1 MKYGLSGMLKIIAIY
16 LACSCLL
23 FGCAAAP
30 ARPETIAQGNY
41 DYAKEHLSWM
51 IRTEM
56 KKHDV
61 KGLSI
66 ALVDDQQIVWA
77 EGFGYADVA
86 QKIPATPET
95 AYRIGSISKVVTA
108 LEVMKLAEMGKIGL
122 DRPLVDYVPEFSI
135 RSRYD
140 QTQPVTLRSLL
151 AHHSGLPSDR
161 LRGMWV
167 DHPESL
173 TQLVKDLKEEYLAS
187 PPQTMYK
194 YSNLDFSLLGR
205 VVEITEAG
213 DFGTIMQRDLLQ
225 PLGMTHSSFDLTP
238 ETEKHYARGY
248 RKGAEAPQL
257 NLRDKPAGSMLS
269 TVTDMSRFMEF
280 IFAAG
285 NVRGTQLM
293 KQETIAELFSP
304 QFTGRELDFGHTMG
318 LSWMLS
324 GLTVYGAD
332 RVAWHNGGYPP
343 YEAHLSL
350 LPDKKLGVVVLA
362 NTAEAST
369 FITQMGVKALEL
381 MLEAKEGIKQPAF
394 QTPAQEKPV
403 KVSGEVLKNYAG
415 NYVVFGALSPI
426 MQDGSRLSIN
436 ALGTTLDLTPT
447 KNDTFI
453 IQKTILGLF
462 TITIPNYSLQ
472 FTTVEGNAVALLRGL
487 PAPFAFEKVPP
498 YAIPDA
504 WMRRLG
510 EYTLDAPDEYFKLQ
524 QIAIRAEK
532 GILFARIKVA
542 DKSTPQKKT
551 LEIKIALKPVSDTEA
566 IVVGL
571 GNGEGGTLRAVQ
583 DSGVEKLI
591 YSGFHLTAGQGDE
604 Q

>member
-1 MKYGLSGMLKIIAIY
+1 MIKAIAIIMS
-16 LACSCLL
+16 CSSLM
-23 FGCAAAP
+23 FGCATAP
-30 ARPETIAQGNY
+30 VKPAKAVLG
-41 DYAKEHLSWM
+41 DYTYLKQYVSWLVKK
-51 IRTEM
+51 EM
-56 KKHDV
+56 KKQGV
-61 KGLSI
+61 TGLSI

-77 EGFGYADVA
+77 EGFGYADA
-86 QKIPATPET
+86 PQKIRATPET
-95 AYRIGSISKVVTA
+95 VYRIGSISKVITA
-108 LEVMKLAEMGKIGL
+108 LEVMKLAETGRIDIDK
-122 DRPLVDYVPEFSI
+122 PLTDYIPAFSM
-135 RSRYD
+135 RSRLD
-140 QTQPVTLRSLL
+140 KTEPITLRSLL

-161 LRGMWV
+161 LQGMWV
-167 DHPESL
+167 DRPESL
-173 TQLVKDLKEEYLAS
+173 AQLVEDLKEEYLAG

-205 VVEITEAG
+205 VVETAETG
-213 DFGTIMQRDLLQ
+213 DFSSIMQRELLQ

-238 ETEKHYARGY
+238 EIEKHYARGY
-248 RKGAEAPQL
+248 RKGSEAPQL

-269 TVTDMSRFMEF
+269 TVTDMGRFMKF
-280 IFAAG
+280 IFAEG
-285 NVRGTQLM
+285 KIRDKQLM
-293 KQETIAELFSP
+293 KQETIAELFRP

-324 GLTVYGAD
+324 GLTVYGVD
-332 RVAWHNGGYPP
+332 KVAWHNGGYPP

-350 LPDKKLGVVVLA
+350 LPDKKLGIVVLA

-381 MLEAKEGIKQPAF
+381 MLEAKEGIKQPVSP
-394 QTPAQEKPV
+394 TPAKEKPV

-426 MQDGSRLSIN
+426 TQDGSRLRIN
-436 ALGTTLDLTPT
+436 ALGTTLDLTPI

-453 IQKTILGLF
+453 IQKTILGLL

-472 FTTVEGNAVALLRGL
+472 FTTVEGNDVALLRGL

-498 YAIPDA
+498 YTIPDT

-524 QIAIRAEK
+524 QIAIQAEG
-532 GILFARIKVA
+532 GILFAQIKMT
-542 DKSTPQKKT
+542 DKSTLQKA
-551 LEIKIALKPVSDTEA
+551 LEMKIALKPVSDTEA

-571 GNGEGGTLRAVQ
+571 GNGEGGTLRVVH
-583 DSGVEKLI
+583 DGGVEKLI
-591 YSGFHLTAGQGDE
+591 YSGFHFIPVDGHK
-604 Q
+604 